1 VAVVVCRFTPE
12 PPQQVKD
19 MVLDIRVPGQPD

>member
-1 VAVVVCRFTPE
+1 VCRFTPE